1 MDAASKSLL
10 NIALSVLAPVLILSK
25 CSAEGE
31 GFWQI
36 GTTPALVIALS
47 LPLGYGLYNFWETRK
62 PDALNLL
69 GLLGVIFTAVVTVY
83 ATTGEGTSIRPDT
96 PWWFAAKEAF
106 IPLLMAT
113 AVLITAKSKGALLR
127 VFIYTDALFDTIR
140 IEKKCEEL
148 DKQAEYQ
155 QCLWRASLM
164 TSASLIFSSVAN
176 FILALYFLLP
186 VLKQP
191 ATDQALAYNYA
202 IGDLTWAGYAVI
214 SLPLLA
220 TMVGVMVYLIKTL
233 GQITGLKRDKLM
245 LQ

>member
-10 NIALSVLAPVLILSK
+10 SIALSVLAPVLILSK
-25 CSAEGE
+25 CSAEGD

-36 GTTPALVIALS
+36 GTTPALIIALS
-47 LPLGYGLYNFWETRK
+47 LPLGYGIFNFWATRK
-62 PDALNLL
+62 ADALNLL

-83 ATTGEGTSIRPDT
+83 ATTGEGTSIRPDS

-106 IPLLMAT
+106 IPLLMAA
-113 AVLITAKSKGALLR
+113 AVMITAKSKGALLR

-140 IEKKCEEL
+140 IEKRCEEL
-148 DKQAEYQ
+148 GKQEEYL

-164 TSASLIFSSVAN
+164 TTGSLLFSSIAN
-176 FILALYFLLP
+176 FTLALYFLLP

-191 ATDQALAYNYA
+191 ASEQALAYNYA

-220 TMVGVMVYLIKTL
+220 TMVGVMVYLIKRL
-233 GQITGLKRDKLM
+233 GQITGLNRDELM